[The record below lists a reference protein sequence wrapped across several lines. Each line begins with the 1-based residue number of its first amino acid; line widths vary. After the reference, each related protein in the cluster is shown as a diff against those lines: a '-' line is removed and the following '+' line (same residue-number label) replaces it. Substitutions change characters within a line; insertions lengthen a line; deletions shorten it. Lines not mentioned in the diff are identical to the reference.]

1 MRGRYKFIFS
11 ALILI
16 ILAGIYWFYIKEDA
30 VIVEPII
37 TPIPTPVQGFN
48 YKDLI
53 IVDNPLQNSVIQSP
67 LKFSGQARGTWY
79 FEATFP
85 VLIVDWD
92 GRIIAQSYATAHP
105 PTGGDWMTEDLVPF
119 EGIIEFED
127 PSFEDTFSK
136 RGAII
141 FKKDNP
147 SDLPEY
153 DDALEI
159 PISF

>member
-1 MRGRYKFIFS
+1 MRGRYKIIFS
-11 ALILI
+11 VLILI
-16 ILAGIYWFYIKEDA
+16 VLAAVYWFYIKEET
-30 VIVEPII
+30 VSVEPIPAS
-37 TPIPTPVQGFN
+37 TPTPVQGFN

-53 IVDNPLQNSVIQSP
+53 IVDNPLLNSVIKSP

-92 GRIIAQSYATAHP
+92 GRIIAQSYATAK
-105 PTGGDWMTEDLVPF
+105 GDWMTKDFVAF
-119 EGIIEFED
+119 EGMIEFED
-127 PSFEDTFSK
+127 PSFEDTYSK

>member
-1 MRGRYKFIFS
+1 MRGRYKIIFS
-11 ALILI
+11 VLILI
-16 ILAGIYWFYIKEDA
+16 ILAIIYWFYIREET
-30 VIVEPII
+30 VLIE
-37 TPIPTPVQGFN
+37 PTPTPTPTATQSFN

-53 IVDNPLQNSVIQSP
+53 IVDNPLSNSVIQSP

-92 GRIIAQSYATAHP
+92 GRIIAQSYAT
-105 PTGGDWMTEDLVPF
+105 TKGDWMTEDFTAF
-119 EGIIEFED
+119 EGMIEFED
-127 PSFEDTFSK
+127 PSFEDTYSK